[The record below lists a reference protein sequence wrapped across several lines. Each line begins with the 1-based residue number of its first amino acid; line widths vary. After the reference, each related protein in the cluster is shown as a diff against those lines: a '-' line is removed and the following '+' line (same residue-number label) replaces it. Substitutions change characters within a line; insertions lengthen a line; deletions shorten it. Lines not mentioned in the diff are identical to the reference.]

1 MVQYVEKHAD
11 NAPPSMAT
19 GYTPAV
25 SEFNFKPP
33 LNPPL
38 SLCPCRQ
45 CTAPLTMG
53 QLDTPLL
60 CLNLLSTPLLK
71 LFVSLCP
78 CIQY

>member
-45 CTAPLTMG
+45 CTAPPFHGATG
-53 QLDTPLL
+53 YTPV
-60 CLNLLSTPLLK
+60 LSEFTFNP
-71 LFVSLCP
+71 P
-78 CIQY
+78 P